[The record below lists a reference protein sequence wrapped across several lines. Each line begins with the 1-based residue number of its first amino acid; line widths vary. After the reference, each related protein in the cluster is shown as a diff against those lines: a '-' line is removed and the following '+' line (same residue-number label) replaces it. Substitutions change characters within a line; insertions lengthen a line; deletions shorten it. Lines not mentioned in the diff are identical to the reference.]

1 MTMLVSQNGYD
12 VADAH
17 LIATMTVPGTQVK
30 IPVLNSAAGRLL
42 IAAAGRWNAE
52 VEPLVAG
59 WCWGFAVRTV
69 RGSATDVSNHASGTA
84 IDLNAPRHPLGTQPS
99 ASLTLKQIA
108 AIHRIVDD
116 YAPCLRWGGDYG
128 DPTRAGVPGSRPD
141 VMHIEVI
148 ASDAACLQALTST
161 PSSVTPTTAA
171 AAEEE
176 DAMDIPLQIG
186 ADGVFRA
193 IKNCELGSS
202 SALYSAAW
210 VVFNVGFGPQAGVAA
225 DVRIAFRDTNGV
237 VMGKA
242 NDYVFNGL
250 RNDARQSV
258 PAPDGCGSVTVEGRV
273 YGGAIPSAER
283 LVKPK

>member
-12 VADAH
+12 VADAR

-141 VMHIEVI
+141 VMHIEVV
-148 ASDAACLQALTST
+148 ASEAACLQALTRT
-161 PSSVTPTTAA
+161 PSPATTSPAPLATAA
-171 AAEEE
+171 EDEPMANVPITIYPDGSFRGGIVAEE
-176 DAMDIPLQIG
+176 
-186 ADGVFRA
+186 
-193 IKNCELGSS
+193 GSTS
-202 SALYSAAW
+202 RYISAATL
-210 VVFNVGFGPQAGVAA
+210 VFGVMYGSA
-225 DVRIAFRDTNGV
+225 DVYIQFLGPDGLGMGPSSAFRDHIPQNGT
-237 VMGKA
+237 A
-242 NDYVFNGL
+242 AID
-250 RNDARQSV
+250 
-258 PAPDGCGSVTVEGRV
+258 APDGCKLVSVEGRV
-273 YGGAIPSAER
+273 YGQGVIPTAV
-283 LVKPK
+283 LLTKPK